1 MGSSLSPALAFAAGA
16 FTILSPCVLPLVPV
30 VLGCSARRNR
40 YGPVALA
47 AGLVVAFAAVGF
59 IVAAFGAALGIDS
72 LAVRQAGSVV
82 LCLVGIVL
90 LAPRLQDQLAM
101 VGTPLVAWA
110 TERQAH
116 LDRYGLWGQAA
127 IGALL
132 GIVWSPCVGPTLGAA
147 TALAASGENLGE
159 AAVVMVAFG
168 LGIAA
173 VLLVLAFAARSVVN
187 RWRGTLMAAGGGG
200 KKLLGGI
207 LVVIGVMILTGLD
220 RRLEATILDFQP
232 DWVIEWSSKF

>member
-1 MGSSLSPALAFAAGA
+1 ML
-16 FTILSPCVLPLVPV
+16 
-30 VLGCSARRNR
+30 
-40 YGPVALA
+40 
-47 AGLVVAFAAVGF
+47 
-59 IVAAFGAALGIDS
+59 
-72 LAVRQAGSVV
+72 
-82 LCLVGIVL
+82 
-90 LAPRLQDQLAM
+90 
-101 VGTPLVAWA
+101 GTPLVAWA

-147 TALAASGENLGE
+147 DCSRCLRREFGE

-187 RWRGTLMAAGGGG
+187 
-200 KKLLGGI
+200 
-207 LVVIGVMILTGLD
+207 
-220 RRLEATILDFQP
+220 
-232 DWVIEWSSKF
+232 